1 MDFISAVKICFKK
14 YGDFNGRASRS
25 EFWYFY
31 LFGIIVGIL
40 SYYIAIQTYT
50 FAIIYITG
58 LPLLIP
64 HLAVSARRLH
74 DTNKSGWLQVFAYI
88 PIVNW
93 VGAIVLIVFYCTAG
107 KNKKNKYGQPI
118 KFRK

>member
-58 LPLLIP
+58 LPLLSEAKK
-64 HLAVSARRLH
+64 HLISAKIL
-74 DTNKSGWLQVFAYI
+74 
-88 PIVNW
+88 P
-93 VGAIVLIVFYCTAG
+93 GARTG
-107 KNKKNKYGQPI
+107 
-118 KFRK
+118 